1 MITGVVAKETIGR
14 SPFTH
19 EGLESPEKGLR
30 ACNGFDVDNMGS
42 PAEEDL
48 SVGVPRV
55 NRGRVSR
62 DFVSEKVVV
71 KTEHVECGVGSVPA
85 FEEVPVG

>member
-48 SVGVPRV
+48 SVCVP
-55 NRGRVSR
+55 
-62 DFVSEKVVV
+62 
-71 KTEHVECGVGSVPA
+71 
-85 FEEVPVG
+85 